1 MTQNEPA
8 LDINKEEQGDTAAE
22 QNAATSH
29 TNQAAPENRN
39 ATDETAEQGQAEPNT
54 GSSEESVSTEAIQQE
69 LAQLRQLNE
78 EYQQRWLRAQA
89 DFDNYRKR
97 TLKEKEDL
105 LKYASFAV
113 FEQLLPVIDNFERA
127 MQASKSNNDYDSLSK
142 GLDMIIRQ
150 LGQVLEQEG
159 VVPIEAVGQPFNPE
173 YHQAVAQVESG
184 EEEGIIVEELQK
196 GYKLKDRVIRPS
208 MVKVSM

>member
-54 GSSEESVSTEAIQQE
+54 GNSEESVSTEAIQQE

>member
-1 MTQNEPA
+1 MTQNDPS
-8 LDINKEEQGDTAAE
+8 LDLNEELTDTAAE
-22 QNAATSH
+22 QKTATSH
-29 TNQAAPENRN
+29 TDSAA
-39 ATDETAEQGQAEPNT
+39 ASTSD
-54 GSSEESVSTEAIQQE
+54 SSEEADSVLDMQQE
-69 LAQLRQLNE
+69 LDRLRRQTDE
-78 EYQQRWLRAQA
+78 HQQRLLRAQA

-105 LKYASFAV
+105 LKYASFSIV
-113 FEQLLPVIDNFERA
+113 EQLLPVIDNFERA

-159 VVPIEAVGQPFNPE
+159 VATIDAVGQPFNPE
-173 YHQAVAQVESG
+173 YHQAVAQVESDQG
-184 EEEGIIVEELQK
+184 EGIVVEELQK